1 MRSNTHDSLRKIASV
16 YLLGGINKV
25 TTLLRAMLLVFMIG
39 YAAKADSLLMWDF
52 SFVSIGT
59 VNADG
64 SINPVTGYSGSG
76 TFLTEPTPVGDALYG
91 DELVSLDGQ
100 MNGQAMTLIP
110 GLSNAIDPA
119 TDDFVPGALAFSIN
133 GVDYKIFDFDLAA
146 PVAGNFLVGNSL
158 DLLID
163 FTVADPTPVT
173 TPEPSAFL
181 LMGLG
186 LACLG
191 IYKLR
196 SRLRA

>member
-1 MRSNTHDSLRKIASV
+1 
-16 YLLGGINKV
+16 
-25 TTLLRAMLLVFMIG
+25 MLLVFIMG

-76 TFLTEPTPVGDALYG
+76 TFLTEPTPVGDTLYG

-100 MNGQAMTLIP
+100 LNGQAMTLIP
-110 GLSNAIDPA
+110 GLSNAINPTD
-119 TDDFVPGALAFSIN
+119 DDFVPGALAFSVD

-146 PVAGNFLVGNSL
+146 PVAGDYLVGNSL

-163 FTVADPTPVT
+163 FKAVDPTPVT
-173 TPEPSAFL
+173 TPEPSSL
-181 LMGLG
+181 LLLG
-186 LACLG
+186 FGIACLG
-191 IYKLR
+191 IFKLR